1 MSKMLNALKWGISR
15 GKESQNF
22 LGAKWI
28 GSFLDRVSERNRRIW
43 ALRILSLSPHYF
55 LDRKDPKYAGMNND
69 EYLNATFDSLID
81 SRENIYQ
88 KILKPYLSREDIVL
102 DYGCG
107 PGLLARVTA
116 PHVGKIFAMD
126 ISAGAVACAKIVN
139 QVKNVEY
146 IVANEKGLSVVPDAG
161 LDAIYS
167 FAVIQHLTND
177 IFELVLK
184 NCQTKL
190 RPGGRLIL
198 HIQLTDDVWQTE
210 DQYKAD
216 TSVHGKIKYEL
227 GLHCFGRTEQEHIGM
242 VSRYGFVDIEIIK
255 LEDLVP
261 EFAQDVHSQRLLV
274 ARKAS

>member
-28 GSFLDRVSERNRRIW
+28 GSFLGKVSEKNRRIW

-55 LDRKDPKYAGMNND
+55 LDREDPKYLGMSND

-88 KILKPYLSREDIVL
+88 KILRPYLSRKDVVL

-116 PHVGKIFAMD
+116 PHVSKIYAMD
-126 ISAGAVACAKIVN
+126 ISAGAVACARIVN
-139 QVKNVEY
+139 PVENVEY
-146 IVANEKGLSVVPDAG
+146 IVADENGLSVITDTG
-161 LDAIYS
+161 LDIVYS

-177 IFELVLK
+177 IFEIVLK
-184 NCQTKL
+184 NCQAKL
-190 RPGGRLIL
+190 KPGGRLIL
-198 HIQLTDDVWQTE
+198 HIQLTDDIWQSE

-216 TSVHGKIKYEL
+216 SSVHGKIKYEL
-227 GLHCFGRTEQEHIGM
+227 GLHCFGRTEQEHIDI
-242 VSRYGFVDIEIIK
+242 VSRHNFVDIEIKK
-255 LEDLVP
+255 LEDFVP
-261 EFAQDVHSQRLLV
+261 EFAHEVHSQRLLV